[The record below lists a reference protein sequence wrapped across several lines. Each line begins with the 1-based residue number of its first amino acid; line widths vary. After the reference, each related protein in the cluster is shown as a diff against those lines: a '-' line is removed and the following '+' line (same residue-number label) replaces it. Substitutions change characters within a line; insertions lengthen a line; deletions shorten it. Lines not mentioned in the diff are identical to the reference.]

1 MTTETFTTTPDSRM
15 SCKAEEKLGSTV
27 DGKEKN
33 SSYAEK
39 VTSWP
44 RQISL
49 DFFCEK

>member
-1 MTTETFTTTPDSRM
+1 M

-33 SSYAEK
+33 LSYAEK